1 MTGGPGAPAADEAH
15 QADPLTLAD
24 VEDRA
29 RAVLAPEVYD
39 FVAGGSGRE
48 ETLHANRTAFD
59 RCHLVPRVLSGV
71 ATADTTT
78 TLLGVPAAMPVA
90 VAPMAFHAV
99 VHPDGEPAVA
109 RAAAAAGIPFTAA
122 TLSGCPLDEP
132 AATGADLFL
141 QLYWLRDRARTEWLI
156 GEAERLG
163 ARALMLTVDVPFMG
177 RRLRDLRNGFTV
189 PAHAAPVNLAD
200 TQRGAGQSV
209 GAHAAEVIDPTLS
222 WSDVAWLRQRTRLPL
237 VLKGV
242 LDPADARRAVDL
254 GVDGLV
260 VSNHGG
266 RQLDGAVPSLLA
278 LPAIRDEVGDAC
290 ELLLDSGVRGGTDV
304 LRALALGASGVLLGR
319 PVLWGL
325 ASGAEAGVTGV
336 LELLRAELA
345 VSMAL
350 AGAPSVAAAG
360 RLGVRRESATNE
372 REGS

>member
-1 MTGGPGAPAADEAH
+1 MTGGPGVLAP
-15 QADPLTLAD
+15 DPLTLAD

-39 FVAGGSGRE
+39 FVAGGSGDE
-48 ETLHANRTAFD
+48 STLHANRTAFD
-59 RCHLVPRVLSGV
+59 RCHLVPRVLNGV
-71 ATADTTT
+71 ETADTTT
-78 TLLGVPAAMPVA
+78 TLLGAASSMPVA
-90 VAPMAFHAV
+90 VAPMAFHSV
-99 VHPDGEPAVA
+99 VHPDGEPAVS

-122 TLSGCPLDEP
+122 TLASRPLDELVP
-132 AATGADLFL
+132 AGGELFL
-141 QLYWLRDRARTEWLI
+141 QLYWLRDRARTAWLI
-156 GEAERLG
+156 AEAERLG
-163 ARALMLTVDVPFMG
+163 ARALILTVDVPFMG
-177 RRLRDLRNGFTV
+177 RRLRDLRNGFAV

-200 TQRGAGQSV
+200 TQRGAGQTV
-209 GAHAAEVIDPTLS
+209 GGHAAAVIDPTLS
-222 WSDVAWLRQRTRLPL
+222 WADLEWVRRRTRLPL

-254 GVDGLV
+254 GADGLV

-266 RQLDGAVPSLLA
+266 RQLDGAVPSLFA

-325 ASGAEAGVTGV
+325 ADGGESGVTGA
-336 LELLRAELA
+336 LRLLRTELE

-350 AGAPSVAAAG
+350 AGAPNVAAAR
-360 RLGVRRESATNE
+360 RLGVRWAPGTDE

>member
-1 MTGGPGAPAADEAH
+1 MTGGPGALA
-15 QADPLTLAD
+15 ADPLILAD

-48 ETLHANRTAFD
+48 ETLNANRTAFD

-78 TLLGVPAAMPVA
+78 TLLGVPASMPVA

-109 RAAAAAGIPFTAA
+109 RAAATAGIPFTAA
-122 TLSGCPLDEP
+122 TLAGCPLDEP
-132 AATGADLFL
+132 AAAGGDLFL

-156 GEAERLG
+156 DEAERLG

-189 PAHAAPVNLAD
+189 PAHAAPVNLAVG
-200 TQRGAGQSV
+200 QRGAGQSV
-209 GAHAAEVIDPTLS
+209 GAHAATVIDPTLS
-222 WSDVAWLRQRTRLPL
+222 WSDVEWLRRRTRLPL

-254 GVDGLV
+254 GADGLV

-325 ASGAEAGVTGV
+325 ASGGEPGVTGV

-350 AGAPSVAAAG
+350 AGAPDVAAAG
-360 RLGVRRESATNE
+360 RLGVRREPATNE